1 MSSASKFIRF
11 GTALFRFPKLPISP
25 SPPPS
30 LLSLK
35 PFSAS
40 QPILFS
46 RHCSSSSAAAVSS
59 VDAATSSSREAPV
72 HHPWPEWVAFVDGLK
87 TKGYFLKPLPPAED
101 GETDGVY
108 NDMNQ
113 LKDACLSFARDRFD
127 VFKSLS
133 VQDIQALVEGGCP
146 NLLRKPVN
154 SGKRLRFYVKLDEG
168 DVCGGC
174 NLRGSCDR
182 AYVVLN
188 EFEAA
193 ARTVDIVRILMYYA
207 LDPLV
212 ISGQQKP
219 PGRELVE
226 TSARKL
232 LARLLQLS
240 ETDVD
245 PSLPMPAA
253 KAFPKK
259 KPSIRLMDDELSQAA
274 EMKRGDWM
282 CPKCNFLNFVK
293 NIRCLECKEE
303 GPRKVDMS
311 DVEMKKG
318 DWVCS
323 ECKFMN
329 FARNV
334 RCLKCEAQGPK
345 RPGVDDVKMKKGDWN
360 CPQCGFM
367 NFASKKNCFRCQEVR
382 PKQNPADWD
391 CPSCNFMNYS
401 RNTECLKCKCER
413 PDRDTTVYPKKKLHC
428 EYEEHVWRRP
438 R

>member
-11 GTALFRFPKLPISP
+11 GTALFRFPKLPISL

-35 PFSAS
+35 PFFAS
-40 QPILFS
+40 QSILFS
-46 RHCSSSSAAAVSS
+46 RHCSSSSAAASS
-59 VDAATSSSREAPV
+59 IDTATSSITEAPV

-87 TKGYFLKPLPPAED
+87 TKGYFLKPPPPAED

-108 NDMNQ
+108 TDMNQ
-113 LKDACLSFARDRFD
+113 LKDACLSFARDRYD

-133 VQDIQALVEGGCP
+133 VEDIQALVEGGCP
-146 NLLRKPVN
+146 NLLRKAVN

-232 LARLLQLS
+232 LAKLLQLS

-253 KAFPKK
+253 KALPKK

-282 CPKCNFLNFVK
+282 CPKCNFLNFAK

-367 NFASKKNCFRCQEVR
+367 NFASKKNCLRCQEVR

-413 PDRDTTVYPKKKLHC
+413 PDRDTTVYPKKKFHT